1 MKHRIVVLGAGYA
14 GAFSA
19 GLLARRLH
27 SDDFAITVVNAD
39 PDFAE
44 RLRNHQLA
52 AGQDLPRRP
61 LADVFAGTGI
71 RLRVARVTGLD
82 VEHRTVTLT
91 DSEGIDKLEYDTLL
105 YSLGSTADI
114 HSTAGVAEHAFHV
127 ASRPAALRL
136 RARLDELGAKA
147 KIVVVGGNL
156 TAIETATEI
165 AESHPELAVG
175 LVTRGEL
182 GGWLGGK
189 ARAHLLAAFDRL
201 GITVEQNTT
210 IVRVEAAGAVA
221 ADGTVF
227 DADAT
232 VWAAGFAVEP
242 IAVASALMVEPNGQ
256 ITVDRQMR
264 SVSHP
269 DVYVAGDS
277 AFVIGDNGLPLPMSC
292 ASAGFTSMQAAATI
306 VGDLTGR
313 KISTTSLSYVG
324 NHISLGREDAIF
336 QVVDGDARAKSWA
349 LRGRTAARLK
359 AAILGVN
366 PWSLSHPTFGMPS
379 RRYRANTD
387 RPHVVVPT

>member
-1 MKHRIVVLGAGYA
+1 MKHRIAVLGAGYA

-27 SDDFAITVVNAD
+27 ADDFAITVVNAD

-91 DSEGIDKLEYDTLL
+91 DREGIDKLEYDTLL

-147 KIVVVGGNL
+147 KVVVVGGNL

-189 ARAHLLAAFDRL
+189 ARAHLLTAFDRL

-336 QVVDGDARAKSWA
+336 QVVDGDARSKSWA

>member
-91 DSEGIDKLEYDTLL
+91 GSEGIDKLEYDTLL

-127 ASRPAALRL
+127 ASRSAALRL

-189 ARAHLLAAFDRL
+189 ARAHLLTAFDRL

-242 IAVASALMVEPNGQ
+242 IAVASALVVEPNGQ

-336 QVVDGDARAKSWA
+336 QVVDGDARSKSWA

-387 RPHVVVPT
+387 RHHVVVPT